1 MSAFFDFIKM
11 LIERYG
17 LKSLIAFVFSIFT
30 VTVIPKTWIEK
41 LPFDDTSI
49 YWAIGVSFAIWLI
62 ILHYIILIF
71 RKINN
76 KISYSIYKEKLN
88 KENNKEALEVLWTTI
103 DELLE
108 NDRKDII
115 NFLNTNNEPIS
126 KGGIINSRLYNSNL
140 VIKTE
145 KRIPIDEEFIVYGT
159 DEKVKM
165 TRYDTHLY
173 KLQDTIYKALKY
185 SLDEYGR
192 ISHFE

>member
-76 KISYSIYKEKLN
+76 KISYSIYKEKFN

>member
-103 DELLE
+103 DELSE

-159 DEKVKM
+159 NEKVKM
-165 TRYDTHLY
+165 TRCDTHLY
-173 KLQDTIYKALKY
+173 KLQDAIYKALKY

>member
-76 KISYSIYKEKLN
+76 KISYSIYKEKFN

-192 ISHFE
+192 IRHFE